1 MHTGISPHF
10 GKTALLTFE
19 AHLFTKPKT
28 RLLVLITNK
37 SKLVDT
43 GNRYHLP
50 DLGNVVVK
58 DLREYGVE
66 QAGTFKGGVEAYKGM
81 LNKIRSGSII
91 SEQDSLRLVTK
102 NEEIK
107 KRIQKQI
114 DSLLEKYYEQK
125 SRADEIHGS
134 KDISKGL
141 VPIKQAEINQLK
153 NQMDEIETTRTGS
166 VQKNKF
172 NTFSWGTYIFLF
184 FLLIALSFY
193 LLYFY
198 MSVADFALNGVDPM
212 TLFQEGRLNIHLL
225 PNLKRLVYLVIN
237 YPPLIVF
244 PTIFFALG
252 TSIHLF
258 SEKGP
263 GYKNVVK
270 GLLALVFIG
279 DLLLA
284 FQVHSA
290 VNEILIKANR
300 EEFKS
305 LVVPVYSDS
314 RFYLVL
320 FLGFGVFAIWSAVY
334 YLLQMEWTKRNQIK
348 LRYKRITRLQNEI
361 LHLEEKRMLYET
373 QINHIAK
380 RIENL
385 SKEKDRMVLPVD
397 TIEKNINYFRDGWN
411 GYLSTLY
418 GREKGEEQI
427 KIINETTE
435 AYIKDLKEF
444 QDSYFN

>member
-1 MHTGISPHF
+1 MIINS
-10 GKTALLTFE
+10 
-19 AHLFTKPKT
+19 
-28 RLLVLITNK
+28 K
-37 SKLVDT
+37 SKLIDA
-43 GNRYHLP
+43 GKNHLQ
-50 DLGNVVVK
+50 DLSNVVVK
-58 DLREYGVE
+58 DLRAYGVE
-66 QAGTFKGGVEAYKGM
+66 QAGTYKGGVEAYKGM
-81 LNKIRSGSII
+81 LNKIRSGSILT
-91 SEQDSLRLVTK
+91 EQDSVRLVAKTEETK
-102 NEEIK
+102 N
-107 KRIQKQI
+107 RIQKQI
-114 DSLLEKYYEQK
+114 DALLEKYYELK
-125 SRADEIHGS
+125 SRADEIHNS
-134 KDISKGL
+134 RDITKGL
-141 VPIKQAEINQLK
+141 VPIKQTEINLLK
-153 NQMDEIETTRTGS
+153 NQVDEIETTRAAVHS
-166 VQKNKF
+166 NKY

-184 FLLIALSFY
+184 FLLLALSFY

-212 TLFQEGRLNIHLL
+212 SLFQEGRLNIQLL
-225 PNLKRLVYLVIN
+225 PNLRRLIYLIIN

-252 TSIHLF
+252 TAIHLF
-258 SEKGP
+258 SEKGIRFR
-263 GYKNVVK
+263 KIVI

-284 FQVHSA
+284 FQVHEG

-305 LVVPVYSDS
+305 LVVPVYADS

-334 YLLQMEWTKRNQIK
+334 YLLQMEWKKRNQIK
-348 LRYKRITRLQNEI
+348 LRYQRIARLQDEI
-361 LHLEEKRMLYET
+361 LELEEKRMLHET
-373 QINHIAK
+373 EINHIAK

-418 GREKGEEQI
+418 GRDKGEEQI
-427 KIINETTE
+427 KIINEASD
-435 AYIKDLKEF
+435 AYVRELKEF
-444 QDSYFN
+444 QESYFK

>member
-1 MHTGISPHF
+1 MIINS
-10 GKTALLTFE
+10 
-19 AHLFTKPKT
+19 
-28 RLLVLITNK
+28 K
-37 SKLVDT
+37 SKLIDS
-43 GNRYHLP
+43 GKNHLQ
-50 DLGNVVVK
+50 DLSNVVVK

-66 QAGTFKGGVEAYKGM
+66 QAGTYKGGVEAYKGM
-81 LNKIRSGSII
+81 LNKIRSGSILT
-91 SEQDSLRLVTK
+91 EQDSLRLVAKTEETK
-102 NEEIK
+102 T
-107 KRIQKQI
+107 RIQKQI
-114 DSLLEKYYEQK
+114 DSLLEKYYELK
-125 SRADEIHGS
+125 SRADEIHNS
-134 KDISKGL
+134 RDITKGL
-141 VPIKQAEINQLK
+141 VPIKQTEINLLK
-153 NQMDEIETTRTGS
+153 NQVDEIETTRAA
-166 VQKNKF
+166 VHNNKY
-172 NTFSWGTYIFLF
+172 NTFSWGTYIFLV
-184 FLLIALSFY
+184 FLLLALSFY

-212 TLFQEGRLNIHLL
+212 SLFQEGRLNIQLL
-225 PNLKRLVYLVIN
+225 PNLRRLIYLIIN

-252 TSIHLF
+252 TAIHLF
-258 SEKGP
+258 SEKGVRF
-263 GYKNVVK
+263 KKIVI

-284 FQVHSA
+284 FQVHEG

-300 EEFKS
+300 DEFKS
-305 LVVPVYSDS
+305 LVVPVYGDS

-334 YLLQMEWTKRNQIK
+334 YLMQMEWAKRNQIK
-348 LRYKRITRLQNEI
+348 LRYQRITRLQDEI
-361 LHLEEKRMLYET
+361 LELEEKRMLHET
-373 QINHIAK
+373 EINHIAK

-427 KIINETTE
+427 KIINEASETYVRE
-435 AYIKDLKEF
+435 LKEF
-444 QDSYFN
+444 QESYFK

>member
-1 MHTGISPHF
+1 MIINS
-10 GKTALLTFE
+10 
-19 AHLFTKPKT
+19 
-28 RLLVLITNK
+28 K
-37 SKLVDT
+37 SKLIDA
-43 GNRYHLP
+43 GKNHLQ
-50 DLGNVVVK
+50 DLSNVVVK
-58 DLREYGVE
+58 DLRAYGVE
-66 QAGTFKGGVEAYKGM
+66 QAGTYKGGVEAYKGM
-81 LNKIRSGSII
+81 LNKIRSGSILT
-91 SEQDSLRLVTK
+91 EQDSVRLVAKTEETK
-102 NEEIK
+102 N
-107 KRIQKQI
+107 RIQKQI
-114 DSLLEKYYEQK
+114 DALLEKYYELK
-125 SRADEIHGS
+125 SRADEIHNS
-134 KDISKGL
+134 RDITKGL
-141 VPIKQAEINQLK
+141 VPIKQTEINLLK
-153 NQMDEIETTRTGS
+153 NQVDEIETTRS
-166 VQKNKF
+166 AVHNNKY

-184 FLLIALSFY
+184 FLLLALSFY

-212 TLFQEGRLNIHLL
+212 SLFQEGRLNIQLL
-225 PNLKRLVYLVIN
+225 PNLRRLIYLIIN

-252 TSIHLF
+252 TAIHLF
-258 SEKGP
+258 SEKGIRFR
-263 GYKNVVK
+263 KIVI

-284 FQVHSA
+284 FQVHEG

-305 LVVPVYSDS
+305 LVVPVYADS

-334 YLLQMEWTKRNQIK
+334 YLLQMEWAKRNQIK
-348 LRYKRITRLQNEI
+348 MRYQRISRLQDEI
-361 LHLEEKRMLYET
+361 LELEEKRMLHET
-373 QINHIAK
+373 EINHIAK

-418 GREKGEEQI
+418 GRDKGEEQI
-427 KIINETTE
+427 KIINEASE
-435 AYIKDLKEF
+435 AYVRELKEF
-444 QDSYFN
+444 QESYFK

>member
-1 MHTGISPHF
+1 VIINS
-10 GKTALLTFE
+10 
-19 AHLFTKPKT
+19 
-28 RLLVLITNK
+28 K
-37 SKLVDT
+37 SKLIDA
-43 GNRYHLP
+43 GKNHLQ
-50 DLGNVVVK
+50 DLSNVVVK
-58 DLREYGVE
+58 DLRAYGVE
-66 QAGTFKGGVEAYKGM
+66 QAGTYKGGVEAYKGM
-81 LNKIRSGSII
+81 LNKIRSGSILT
-91 SEQDSLRLVTK
+91 EQDSVRLVAKTEETK
-102 NEEIK
+102 N
-107 KRIQKQI
+107 RIQKQI
-114 DSLLEKYYEQK
+114 DALLEKYYELK
-125 SRADEIHGS
+125 SRADEIHNS
-134 KDISKGL
+134 RDITKGL
-141 VPIKQAEINQLK
+141 VPIKQTEINLLK
-153 NQMDEIETTRTGS
+153 NQVDEIETTRS
-166 VQKNKF
+166 AVHNNKY

-184 FLLIALSFY
+184 FLLLALSFY

-212 TLFQEGRLNIHLL
+212 SLFQEGRLNIQLL
-225 PNLKRLVYLVIN
+225 PNLRRLIYLIIN

-252 TSIHLF
+252 TAIHLF
-258 SEKGP
+258 SEKGIRFR
-263 GYKNVVK
+263 KIVI

-284 FQVHSA
+284 FQVHEG

-305 LVVPVYSDS
+305 LVVPVYADS

-334 YLLQMEWTKRNQIK
+334 YLLQMEWAKRNQIK
-348 LRYKRITRLQNEI
+348 MRYQRISRLQDEI
-361 LHLEEKRMLYET
+361 LELEEKRMLHET
-373 QINHIAK
+373 EINHIAK

-418 GREKGEEQI
+418 GRDKGEEQI
-427 KIINETTE
+427 KIINEASE
-435 AYIKDLKEF
+435 AYVRELKEF
-444 QDSYFN
+444 QESYFK

>member
-1 MHTGISPHF
+1 VI
-10 GKTALLTFE
+10 
-19 AHLFTKPKT
+19 
-28 RLLVLITNK
+28 ITSK
-37 SKLVDT
+37 SKLIDT
-43 GNRYHLP
+43 GKNHLQ
-50 DLGNVVVK
+50 DLSNVVVK

-66 QAGTFKGGVEAYKGM
+66 QAGTYKGGVEAYKGM
-81 LNKIRSGSII
+81 LNKIRSGSILT
-91 SEQDSLRLVTK
+91 EQDSVRLVAKTEETK
-102 NEEIK
+102 S
-107 KRIQKQI
+107 RIQKQI
-114 DSLLEKYYEQK
+114 DSLLEKYYELK
-125 SRADEIHGS
+125 SRADEIHNS
-134 KDISKGL
+134 RDITKGL
-141 VPIKQAEINQLK
+141 VPIKQTEINLLK
-153 NQMDEIETTRTGS
+153 NQVDEIETTRS
-166 VQKNKF
+166 SIHNNKY
-172 NTFSWGTYIFLF
+172 NTFSWGTYLFLF
-184 FLLIALSFY
+184 FLLLALSFY

-212 TLFQEGRLNIHLL
+212 SLFQEGRLNIQLL
-225 PNLKRLVYLVIN
+225 PNLHRLIYLIVN

-258 SEKGP
+258 SEKGIRF
-263 GYKNVVK
+263 KNIVI
-270 GLLALVFIG
+270 GLMVLVFIG

-284 FQVHSA
+284 FQVHTG

-305 LVVPVYSDS
+305 LIVPVYADS

-334 YLLQMEWTKRNQIK
+334 YLLQMEWAKRNQIK
-348 LRYKRITRLQNEI
+348 MRYQRITRLQDEI
-361 LHLEEKRMLYET
+361 LEMEEKRMLHET
-373 QINHIAK
+373 EINHIAK

-418 GREKGEEQI
+418 GRDKGEEQI
-427 KIINETTE
+427 KIINEASET
-435 AYIKDLKEF
+435 YIRELKEF
-444 QDSYFN
+444 QESYFK